1 MSVCVCERESL
12 SHVWLFAT
20 PWTVAHQAYLCNSP
34 GPFSSPGDLLDPV
47 IESQSSAFQADS
59 LPSELPGKP

>member
-34 GPFSSPGDLLDPV
+34 GDLLDPV